1 MKLNKLLLLEI
12 GIAFIICVA
21 VSIFFVWPAF
31 TGKTLTQFDIK
42 QFEGS
47 AKEIKDYRAQGEEVL
62 WTNSMFSG
70 MPAYVVSTMYNGN
83 IFTKVRL
90 FVMNV
95 MPAPAPLILLLM
107 LNFFLLLIAIKSE
120 PLLALT
126 GAVAFAFSTY
136 FIIIIAAGHNAKV
149 DAIAWL
155 PGVLA
160 GMYVAYRRN
169 IWIGTAVFGLFFV
182 MELKASHPQMTYY
195 FSFLA
200 LAFILTEF
208 IGMLLE
214 KRMSHFFKAT
224 ALLGI
229 MAILALGSNWS
240 YIKTTNDYAKFSI
253 RGTSELSSGAENK
266 TSGLDRDYITQWS
279 NGISE
284 TWSMLV
290 PNFKGGESGDIS
302 KNKTA
307 MTAVGKNRS
316 MLQGN
321 TYWGNQ
327 PFTGGPVYVGAGIF
341 LLFFFSL
348 FFFKD
353 RMKWPLLA
361 VSVFM
366 LFISWGHNVPKFTN
380 FMMDHFPLYN
390 KFRAVASALIVP
402 ELVIPLLA
410 LAGITVLVRNR
421 ELFVEKWQI
430 FGLKTNISNQAL
442 FLTLSGSLLF
452 LLLLMYFFPLLFNS
466 FFADGE
472 YQKTVGDLLQ
482 MGASESQANQFLAVL
497 EEGRIAIFK
506 ADVLRSFIFVTLTAL
521 VVWLYGKYGFH
532 KYIFGIALFLITS
545 IDLISINTR
554 YLNKANF
561 AVQKEKFTKTP
572 ADISI
577 LRDTDLSYRVANL
590 SVSPFQDATTS
601 YFHKSIGGYHGAKL
615 KKYQELIENGISP
628 DLEYMFSVL
637 RRKASMGQVDTMLRE
652 LQILNM
658 LNTKYFILNPDG
670 LPLQNPYAN
679 GNAWFPNEIK
689 WVNNADEEMNELL
702 KIDTK
707 NTAVVEKKFESDL
720 GNLVPQRDS
729 VSSIRLT
736 SYHPEKLVYEA
747 KTPTDKI
754 AVFSEIWYPE
764 GWYCYIDENEV
775 PIGRAN
781 YVLRAVKVPAGQHKI
796 ELVFNPRFDKDELIS
811 MIFSVLLLLICIG
824 LLAKELVP
832 YMRK

>member
-12 GIAFIICVA
+12 GVAFIICVA

-160 GMYVAYRRN
+160 GMYIAYRRN

-208 IGMLLE
+208 IGMLVE
-214 KRMSHFFKAT
+214 KRMTHFFKAT

-321 TYWGNQ
+321 TYWGDQ

-341 LLFFFSL
+341 LLFLFSL

-353 RMKWPLLA
+353 RMKWPLMA
-361 VSVFM
+361 VSAFM

-410 LAGITVLVRNR
+410 LAGIAVLVRNR

-637 RRKASMGQVDTMLRE
+637 RSKASMGQVDTMLRE

-707 NTAVVEKKFESDL
+707 NTAVIEKKFESDL
-720 GNLVPQRDS
+720 GNLIPQKDS

>member
-12 GIAFIICVA
+12 GVAFIICVA

-160 GMYVAYRRN
+160 GMYIAYRRN

-208 IGMLLE
+208 IGMLVE
-214 KRMSHFFKAT
+214 KRMTHFFKAT

-240 YIKTTNDYAKFSI
+240 YIKTTNDYAKYSI

-321 TYWGNQ
+321 TYWGDQ

-341 LLFFFSL
+341 LLFLFSL

-361 VSVFM
+361 VSAFM

-410 LAGITVLVRNR
+410 LAGIAVLVRNR

-637 RRKASMGQVDTMLRE
+637 RSKASMGQVDTMLRE

>member
-12 GIAFIICVA
+12 GVAFIICVA

-160 GMYVAYRRN
+160 GMYIAYRRN

-208 IGMLLE
+208 IGMLVE
-214 KRMSHFFKAT
+214 KRMTHFFKAT

-321 TYWGNQ
+321 TYWGDQ

-341 LLFFFSL
+341 LLFLFSL

-353 RMKWPLLA
+353 RMKWPLMA
-361 VSVFM
+361 VSAFM

-402 ELVIPLLA
+402 ELVIPFLA
-410 LAGITVLVRNR
+410 LAGIAVLVRNR

-637 RRKASMGQVDTMLRE
+637 RSKASMGQVDTMLRE

-707 NTAVVEKKFESDL
+707 NTAVIEKKFESDL
-720 GNLVPQRDS
+720 GNLIPQKDS

>member
-12 GIAFIICVA
+12 GVAFIICVA

-160 GMYVAYRRN
+160 GMYIAYRRN

-208 IGMLLE
+208 IGMLVE
-214 KRMSHFFKAT
+214 KRMTHFFKAT

-321 TYWGNQ
+321 TYWGDQ

-341 LLFFFSL
+341 LLFLFSL

-361 VSVFM
+361 VSAFM

-410 LAGITVLVRNR
+410 LAGIAVLVRNR

-637 RRKASMGQVDTMLRE
+637 RSKASMGQVDTMLRE

-720 GNLVPQRDS
+720 GNLVSQKDS